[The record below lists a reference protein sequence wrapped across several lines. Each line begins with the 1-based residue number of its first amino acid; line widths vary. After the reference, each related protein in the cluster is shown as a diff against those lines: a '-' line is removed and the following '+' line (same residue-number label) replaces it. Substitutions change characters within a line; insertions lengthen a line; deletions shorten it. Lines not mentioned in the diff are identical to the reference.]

1 MSLFCLPSKQV
12 RTLSSG
18 ESRKLIAIPAA
29 SIIIAIG
36 LFFVLILCV
45 CVLAFILFRFR
56 KGRRIQR
63 QRSATVVSF
72 GGVKTSTVADELD
85 DELNM
90 QTVDLTLPSED
101 QYITYRHFSLPSN
114 ENVYS

>member
-1 MSLFCLPSKQV
+1 M
-12 RTLSSG
+12 RTLSSV

-29 SIIIAIG
+29 SIIVAIG

-56 KGRRIQR
+56 KKRRQLQQ

-72 GGVKTSTVADELD
+72 SSLKPTSIISCEDDLLPAELAVGGGGSADEY
-85 DELNM
+85 
-90 QTVDLTLPSED
+90 V
-101 QYITYRHFSLPSN
+101 TYRHFSLPSN

>member
-1 MSLFCLPSKQV
+1 M
-12 RTLSSG
+12 

-56 KGRRIQR
+56 KKRRSQR

-72 GGVKTSTVADELD
+72 SSLKPTSIEDDLLPAEMSAVGGGGGLGGVVGCDG
-85 DELNM
+85 
-90 QTVDLTLPSED
+90 LTEE
-101 QYITYRHFSLPSN
+101 YVTYRHFSLPSN